1 MLGLDSHRSNTNQR
15 INLKSNLNRFLS
27 RSFTNWSYHRWYGRK
42 LSTTMLSI
50 SKTVRSLILFLLLL
64 FSLFFFFLKRKDK
77 NLEIFVEKKIRQIF
91 IREKKTAWLFARN
104 RIRLRIRPESFRVN
118 ISFSLV
124 DTVGNSHIRRCTA
137 TPAGTL
143 EEPGE

>member
-1 MLGLDSHRSNTNQR
+1 MIWKETFHDDALDFENCEILDSFS
-15 INLKSNLNRFLS
+15 
-27 RSFTNWSYHRWYGRK
+27 SFS
-42 LSTTMLSI
+42 
-50 SKTVRSLILFLLLL
+50 F
-64 FSLFFFFLKRKDK
+64 FPFFFKKRKDK
-77 NLEIFVEKKIRQIF
+77 NLETFVEKKIRQIF

-143 EEPGE
+143 EEPGGAE